1 MKKALFAC
9 LFLLVTSAI
18 HAQET
23 KTVDISGEWT
33 VTLSTPRG
41 EMSFDLTITQKGTTA
56 TAVNEEGEEFEITI
70 EGDEVSWTTELATP
84 AGDLE
89 MEFEGTVDGDEMT
102 GTMTGK
108 SGPLAGREIDWEAIR
123 EG

>member
-1 MKKALFAC
+1 MKKSLFAC
-9 LFLLVTSAI
+9 LFLLVTSTVY
-18 HAQET
+18 AQEA

-89 MEFEGTVDGDEMT
+89 MEFEGTVVGDEMT

-108 SGPLAGREIDWEAIR
+108 SGPLEGREIDWEATR